1 MAHCLK
7 LHLRAF
13 CRLIFCANKPHAIGP
28 PSPIHTP
35 RTYCPLWRVI
45 YLLFFA
51 CAISFTLTNIC
62 FMSCDVI
69 SFIFF
74 ALLLLF
80 FPYPL
85 QSAVNSMA
93 MNFEH
98 FLLAIC
104 VTRSRRRAIMVLYI
118 NQFVF
123 GNWQLQRATCN
134 LQLFSDTTLFLLLL
148 LLFVIVA
155 AHFCAFHLS
164 FISIL
169 SVNFLLLLPLYW
181 LGVVSCLVCCFLHI
195 FCCCCYFM
203 P

>member
-98 FLLAIC
+98 FLLTIC

-123 GNWQLQRATCN
+123 GNWQLQHATCN
-134 LQLFSDTTLFLLLL
+134 FSATRRCFCCCCCYLLLL
-148 LLFVIVA
+148 LLIFALFI
-155 AHFCAFHLS
+155 FHL
-164 FISIL
+164 FQ
-169 SVNFLLLLPLYW
+169 Y
-181 LGVVSCLVCCFLHI
+181 
-195 FCCCCYFM
+195 
-203 P
+203 